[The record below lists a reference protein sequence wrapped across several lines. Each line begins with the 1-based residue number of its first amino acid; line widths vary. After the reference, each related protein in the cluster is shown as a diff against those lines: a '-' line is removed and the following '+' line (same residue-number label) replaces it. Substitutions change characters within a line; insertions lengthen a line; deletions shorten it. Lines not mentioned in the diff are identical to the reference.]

1 MQLKAAALMIRPAW
15 SQELSWRQNRY
26 YVNFYLDHVQMN
38 AVQLR
43 MARAAVGWGVRELAK
58 RAGVTANTVTR
69 IELGADAK
77 QSTIDALRRTLEA
90 AGIEFIPQDGG
101 GPGVRL
107 RNPVGVPARASKPPS
122 ESKARRKARPQRSH
136 SRSAK

>member
-77 QSTIDALRRTLEA
+77 QSTIDALQRTLEA
-90 AGIEFIPQDGG
+90 AGIEFIPQNDR

-107 RNPVGVPARASKPPS
+107 RNAIATKVAKTLDKSR
-122 ESKARRKARPQRSH
+122 EHRLQKARPRKRQLNP
-136 SRSAK
+136 